1 MKKIISL
8 SIFCLFFLS
17 STVQAEIY
25 KLECKYGKGQIGD
38 GNINYQSTTWYINF
52 DKKKVA
58 LGKINNKKVKYVS
71 KTWKSDEANKG
82 LNKNGGILLGNLEMN
97 INGILYLVA
106 LGPRDKDGTGNDMI
120 AYAFSPDGVDND
132 PQHISYMNQLDQL
145 AKTMGKN
152 KKDYDTYLK
161 VDKER
166 QKIIRKYNITQ
177 DCSVPTKI
185 KAGKTKA
192 SESNLTDKI
201 KKSITDLVK

>member
-1 MKKIISL
+1 MKIFNYLLISFL
-8 SIFCLFFLS
+8 VFFS
-17 STVQAEIY
+17 SAVQAQIY
-25 KLECKYGKGQIGD
+25 KLDCKHGKGVIGE
-38 GNINYQSTTWYINF
+38 GNRNYQSTTWYINF

-71 KTWKSDEANKG
+71 KTWKSDETNKG

-106 LGPRDKDGTGNDMI
+106 LGPRDKEGTGNDMT

-132 PQHISYMNQLDQL
+132 PQHIRYMSQLDQL

-152 KKDYDTYLK
+152 KKDYDKYLA

-166 QKIIRKYNITQ
+166 QKIITKYNITQ

-185 KAGKTKA
+185 KTGKTKEG
-192 SESNLTDKI
+192 ESNLTDKI
-201 KKSITDLVK
+201 KKSITDLVN

>member
-8 SIFCLFFLS
+8 SIFCVFLLS

-25 KLECKYGKGQIGD
+25 KLDCKYGKGQIGD

-106 LGPRDKDGTGNDMI
+106 LGPRDKEGTGNDMI

-145 AKTMGKN
+145 AKTIGKN

-192 SESNLTDKI
+192 NESNLTDKI

>member
-8 SIFCLFFLS
+8 SIFCVFLLS

-25 KLECKYGKGQIGD
+25 KLDCKYGKGQIGD

-106 LGPRDKDGTGNDMI
+106 LGPRDKEGTGNDMI

-145 AKTMGKN
+145 AKTMRKN

-192 SESNLTDKI
+192 NESNLTDKI

>member
-1 MKKIISL
+1 MKKFYYLFISL
-8 SIFCLFFLS
+8 LIFFSSI
-17 STVQAEIY
+17 VQAQIY
-25 KLECKYGKGQIGD
+25 KLDCKHGKGDIGE
-38 GNINYQSTTWYINF
+38 GNRTYQSTTWYINF

-71 KTWKSDEANKG
+71 KTWKSDETNKG

-106 LGPRDKDGTGNDMI
+106 LGPRDKEGTGNDMI

-132 PQHISYMNQLDQL
+132 PQHIRYMNQLDKL

-152 KKDYDTYLK
+152 KKDYEKYLA

-166 QKIIRKYNITQ
+166 QKIITKYNITQ

-185 KAGKTKA
+185 KTGKTKVG
-192 SESNLTDKI
+192 ESNLTDKI
-201 KKSITDLVK
+201 KKGITDLVK

>member
-1 MKKIISL
+1 MKKNNFSL
-8 SIFCLFFLS
+8 IFFLCFLPL
-17 STVQAEIY
+17 TVQAEIY

-71 KTWKSDEANKG
+71 KTWKSDETNKG

-106 LGPRDKDGTGNDMI
+106 LGPRDKEGTGNDMI

-132 PQHISYMNQLDQL
+132 PQHIRYMTQLDKL

-152 KKDYDTYLK
+152 KKDFDNYLK
-161 VDKER
+161 IDKER

-185 KAGKTKA
+185 KTGKTKDDK
-192 SESNLTDKI
+192 SNLTDKI
-201 KKSITDLVK
+201 KKSITDLVN

>member
-8 SIFCLFFLS
+8 SIFCVFLLS
-17 STVQAEIY
+17 STIQAEIY
-25 KLECKYGKGQIGD
+25 KLDCKYGKGQIGD

-106 LGPRDKDGTGNDMI
+106 LGPRDKEGTGNDMI

>member
-1 MKKIISL
+1 MKKFNYLFISFL
-8 SIFCLFFLS
+8 IFFS
-17 STVQAEIY
+17 SAVQAQIY
-25 KLECKYGKGQIGD
+25 KLDCKHGKGIIGE
-38 GNINYQSTTWYINF
+38 GNRNYQSTTWYINF

-106 LGPRDKDGTGNDMI
+106 LGPRDKEGTGNDMI

-185 KAGKTKA
+185 KAGKTKDG
-192 SESNLTDKI
+192 ESNLTDKI
-201 KKSITDLVK
+201 KKSITDLVN

>member
-1 MKKIISL
+1 MKIFNYLLISFL
-8 SIFCLFFLS
+8 VFFS
-17 STVQAEIY
+17 SAVQAQIY
-25 KLECKYGKGQIGD
+25 KLDCKHGKGVIGE
-38 GNINYQSTTWYINF
+38 GNRNYQSTTWYINF

-71 KTWKSDEANKG
+71 KTWKSDETNKG

-106 LGPRDKDGTGNDMI
+106 LGPRDKEGTGNDMI

-132 PQHISYMNQLDQL
+132 PQHIRYMSQLDKL

-152 KKDYDTYLK
+152 KKDYEKYLA

-166 QKIIRKYNITQ
+166 QKIITKYNITQ

-185 KAGKTKA
+185 KTGKTKEG
-192 SESNLTDKI
+192 ESNLTDKI
-201 KKSITDLVK
+201 KKSITDLVN

>member
-17 STVQAEIY
+17 STIQAKIY

-71 KTWKSDEANKG
+71 KTWKSDETNKG

-106 LGPRDKDGTGNDMI
+106 LGPRDLEGTGNDMI
-120 AYAFSPDGVDND
+120 AYAFSPDGVDSD
-132 PQHISYMNQLDQL
+132 PQHIRYMSQLDKL

-152 KKDYDTYLK
+152 KKDYEKYLA

-185 KAGKTKA
+185 KVGKTKDG
-192 SESNLTDKI
+192 ESNLTDKI
-201 KKSITDLVK
+201 KKSITDLVN

>member
-8 SIFCLFFLS
+8 SIFCVFLLS

-25 KLECKYGKGQIGD
+25 KLDCKYGKGQIGD

-106 LGPRDKDGTGNDMI
+106 LGPRDKEGTGNDMI

>member
-1 MKKIISL
+1 MKIFNYLLISFL
-8 SIFCLFFLS
+8 VFFS
-17 STVQAEIY
+17 SAVQAQIY
-25 KLECKYGKGQIGD
+25 KLDCKHGKGVIGE
-38 GNINYQSTTWYINF
+38 GNRNYQSTTWYINF

-71 KTWKSDEANKG
+71 KTWKSDETNKG

-106 LGPRDKDGTGNDMI
+106 LGPRDKEGTGNDMI
-120 AYAFSPDGVDND
+120 AYAFSPDGVEND
-132 PQHISYMNQLDQL
+132 PQHIRYMSQLDKL

-152 KKDYDTYLK
+152 KKDYDKYLA

-166 QKIIRKYNITQ
+166 QKIITKYNITQ

-185 KAGKTKA
+185 KTGKTKEG
-192 SESNLTDKI
+192 ESNLTDKI
-201 KKSITDLVK
+201 KKSITDLVN

>member
-1 MKKIISL
+1 MKIFNYLLISFL
-8 SIFCLFFLS
+8 VFFS
-17 STVQAEIY
+17 SAVQAQIY
-25 KLECKYGKGQIGD
+25 KLDCKHGKGVIGE
-38 GNINYQSTTWYINF
+38 GNRNYQSTTWYINF

-106 LGPRDKDGTGNDMI
+106 LGPRDKEGTGNDMI
-120 AYAFSPDGVDND
+120 AYAFSPDGVEND
-132 PQHISYMNQLDQL
+132 PQHIRYMSQLDKL

-152 KKDYDTYLK
+152 KKDYDKYLA

-166 QKIIRKYNITQ
+166 QKIITKYNITQ

-185 KAGKTKA
+185 KTGKTKEG
-192 SESNLTDKI
+192 ESNLTDKI
-201 KKSITDLVK
+201 KKSITDLVN

>member
-1 MKKIISL
+1 MKIFNYLLISFL
-8 SIFCLFFLS
+8 VFFS
-17 STVQAEIY
+17 SAVQAQIY
-25 KLECKYGKGQIGD
+25 KLDCKHGKGVIGD
-38 GNINYQSTTWYINF
+38 GNRNYQNTTWYINF

-71 KTWKSDEANKG
+71 KTWKSDETNKG

-106 LGPRDKDGTGNDMI
+106 LGPRDKEGTGNDMI

-132 PQHISYMNQLDQL
+132 PQHIRYMSQLDKL

-152 KKDYDTYLK
+152 KKDYEKYLA

-166 QKIIRKYNITQ
+166 QKIITKYNITQ

-185 KAGKTKA
+185 KTGKTKEG
-192 SESNLTDKI
+192 ESNLTDKI
-201 KKSITDLVK
+201 KKSITDLVN

>member
-8 SIFCLFFLS
+8 SIFCVFLLS

-25 KLECKYGKGQIGD
+25 KLDCKYGKGQIGD

-71 KTWKSDEANKG
+71 KTWKSDETNKG

-97 INGILYLVA
+97 INGIMYLVT
-106 LGPRDKDGTGNDMI
+106 LGPRDKEGTGNDMI

-132 PQHISYMNQLDQL
+132 PQHISYINQLDQL

-177 DCSVPTKI
+177 DCSIPTKI

>member
-8 SIFCLFFLS
+8 SIFCVFLLS

-25 KLECKYGKGQIGD
+25 KLDCKYGKGQIGD

-82 LNKNGGILLGNLEMN
+82 LNKNGGILLSNLEMN

-106 LGPRDKDGTGNDMI
+106 LGPRDKEGTGNDMI

-177 DCSVPTKI
+177 DCSIPTKI

>member
-17 STVQAEIY
+17 STIQAEIY

-71 KTWKSDEANKG
+71 KTWKSSEENIG
-82 LNKNGGILLGNLEMN
+82 LKKNGAIILGNIEMN
-97 INGILYLVA
+97 INGILWGVA
-106 LGPRDKDGTGNDMI
+106 FHPRDKEETKNDMI

-132 PQHISYMNQLDQL
+132 PQHIRYMSQLDKL

-152 KKDYDTYLK
+152 KKDFDNYLK
-161 VDKER
+161 IDKER

-185 KAGKTKA
+185 KAGKTKDG
-192 SESNLTDKI
+192 ESNLTDKI
-201 KKSITDLVK
+201 KKSITDLVN

>member
-8 SIFCLFFLS
+8 SIFCVFLLS

-25 KLECKYGKGQIGD
+25 KLDCKYGKGQIGD

-71 KTWKSDEANKG
+71 KTWKSDETNKG

-106 LGPRDKDGTGNDMI
+106 LGPRDKEGTGNDMI

-185 KAGKTKA
+185 KAGKTKT

>member
-1 MKKIISL
+1 MKKNNFSL
-8 SIFCLFFLS
+8 IFFLCFLPL
-17 STVQAEIY
+17 TVQAEIY

-106 LGPRDKDGTGNDMI
+106 LGPRDKEGTGNDMI

-177 DCSVPTKI
+177 DCLVPTKI
-185 KAGKTKA
+185 KAVKTKA

>member
-1 MKKIISL
+1 MKIFNYLLISFL
-8 SIFCLFFLS
+8 VFFS
-17 STVQAEIY
+17 SAVQAQIY
-25 KLECKYGKGQIGD
+25 KLDCKHGKGVIGE
-38 GNINYQSTTWYINF
+38 GNRNYQSTTWYINF

-71 KTWKSDEANKG
+71 KTWKSDETNKG

-106 LGPRDKDGTGNDMI
+106 LGPRDKEGTGNDMI

-132 PQHISYMNQLDQL
+132 PQHIRYMSQLDKL

-152 KKDYDTYLK
+152 KKDYDKYLA

-166 QKIIRKYNITQ
+166 QKIITKYNITQ

-185 KAGKTKA
+185 KTGKTKEG
-192 SESNLTDKI
+192 ESNLTDKI
-201 KKSITDLVK
+201 KKSITDLVN

>member
-1 MKKIISL
+1 MKKTISL

-17 STVQAEIY
+17 TTIQAKIY

-71 KTWKSDEANKG
+71 KTWKSSEENIG
-82 LNKNGGILLGNLEMN
+82 LKKNGAIILGNIEMN
-97 INGILYLVA
+97 INGILWGVVFH
-106 LGPRDKDGTGNDMI
+106 PRDKEGTKDNMI
-120 AYAFSPDGVDND
+120 AYAFSENGVDND
-132 PQHISYMNQLDQL
+132 PQHIRYMAQLDKL

-152 KKDYDTYLK
+152 KKDYEKYLA

-166 QKIIRKYNITQ
+166 QKIITKYNITQ
-177 DCSVPTKI
+177 DCSVPIKI
-185 KAGKTKA
+185 KNGKTKDG
-192 SESNLTDKI
+192 ESNLTDKI
-201 KKSITDLVK
+201 KKVLLI